1 MPSVE
6 NPADFRELSVS
17 FIILHVKK
25 QSLIINEQCF
35 AKNQFSEIFKNIWFI
50 EHLQVTASKEM

>member
-6 NPADFRELSVS
+6 NPANFRELFVT

-35 AKNQFSEIFKNIWFI
+35 AKNQFSEIFKNI
-50 EHLQVTASKEM
+50 